1 MHPKAKLSVDENKNS
16 DKLIQGEWEYNLPR
30 KKDIKDSNLNTK
42 KLQNVLYMVLSYE
55 NFFIAGKTGSIKVCM
70 SSKTR

>member
-55 NFFIAGKTGSIKVCM
+55 NFFITGKTGSIKVCM